1 MIKKSFKIFYLLF
14 LANIISFF
22 LMISFDVITS
32 IVFTKEI
39 GYKVYVSET
48 QDGKQEFQYDYKFTD
63 GEDTRLKEF
72 EEKGYTV
79 NTPSLRSEPSKN
91 VLLIS
96 RLIAGTICILIT
108 CALIYSEMFKYGAIH
123 RNNVKYQGE
132 KEKLYNG
139 FIAGLLAG
147 APAMLLLLVLTI
159 LKSGAAK
166 AIPLGLYSLLNTYLF
181 DFIVIIA
188 KEATTF
194 GQFGLGQIL
203 MIFALLLIIPI
214 VCGISFILG
223 YKGLSV
229 GEKLIYKK
237 D

>member
-72 EEKGYTV
+72 EEKGYIV

-91 VLLIS
+91 VLLIKGAK
-96 RLIAGTICILIT
+96 RRIFRWICQVILTKKWGILIKRNLK
-108 CALIYSEMFKYGAIH
+108 AL
-123 RNNVKYQGE
+123 
-132 KEKLYNG
+132 
-139 FIAGLLAG
+139 
-147 APAMLLLLVLTI
+147 
-159 LKSGAAK
+159 
-166 AIPLGLYSLLNTYLF
+166 
-181 DFIVIIA
+181 
-188 KEATTF
+188 
-194 GQFGLGQIL
+194 
-203 MIFALLLIIPI
+203 
-214 VCGISFILG
+214 
-223 YKGLSV
+223 
-229 GEKLIYKK
+229 
-237 D
+237 